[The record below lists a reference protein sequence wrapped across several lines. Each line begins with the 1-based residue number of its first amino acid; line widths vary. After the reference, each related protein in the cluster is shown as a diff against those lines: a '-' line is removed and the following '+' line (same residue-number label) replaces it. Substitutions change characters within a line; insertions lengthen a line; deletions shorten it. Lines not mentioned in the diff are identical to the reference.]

1 MCVILCLR
9 RAQAEGVSDNI
20 NKTKAALETSQ
31 SAIKKAEKEM
41 TTALENL
48 KNAQNI
54 TTTVNLYYYYQCWK
68 LFFFVETI
76 ILFSW
81 FFVALLNWYWV
92 IV

>member
-9 RAQAEGVSDNI
+9 RAHAEGVSDNI

-54 TTTVNLYYYYQCWK
+54 TTTVNFYYYYQC
-68 LFFFVETI
+68 
-76 ILFSW
+76 
-81 FFVALLNWYWV
+81 
-92 IV
+92 